1 MKIVVSYI
9 SSLYDYKTTIDK
21 IEHTSADGIHVD
33 LMDGVY
39 AGEKNFN
46 IDDLLDLFKD
56 VTKPLDI
63 HLMLENPS
71 DYLDKILKLNPS
83 TIYIHPSTEKA
94 LLSTLNAIE
103 ENKVKRGIAIN
114 PDEEIEKFEH
124 YFPYI
129 DVILL
134 MSVKPGKGGQKFL
147 NETPKRLEKLLEY
160 QKENNFEI
168 FIDGGIN
175 KDTIKLVSKA
185 NGVVSGSYICQNADF
200 EKQIETLRIKC
211 NL

>member
-39 AGEKNFN
+39 AGEKNFD

-103 ENKVKRGIAIN
+103 ENKVKI
-114 PDEEIEKFEH
+114 
-124 YFPYI
+124 Y
-129 DVILL
+129 
-134 MSVKPGKGGQKFL
+134 MS
-147 NETPKRLEKLLEY
+147 TS
-160 QKENNFEI
+160 
-168 FIDGGIN
+168 N
-175 KDTIKLVSKA
+175 KTFRTK
-185 NGVVSGSYICQNADF
+185 N
-200 EKQIETLRIKC
+200 
-211 NL
+211 